1 MDERRWC
8 IRVEP
13 AGSAIRGGWYSHG
26 MSPLISPIDSHATL
40 SGFARFVVVVLLAAS
55 MFMTGCRGRE
65 SAASE
70 FEKACNEVPGCAAS
84 LAAAPVPRE
93 SIWRV
98 ELIRETSGPIR
109 IGRIESVEVEQ
120 GRGVPL
126 GRSAGT
132 HMLVALDG
140 AGASVDGYVVR
151 FPESMR
157 IERVDDWSGQ
167 ESIALAGQEVDTYGY
182 LRATPD
188 VAEIALTDPSGTV
201 VARAPL
207 PKKSARQGRGQRS
220 GGFDSLFATA
230 IALPAGASD
239 NDWIPDLPPQCAHV
253 ILIDGERQRDRV
265 RGISFEKEV
274 VLLRPDPLQRAAIQ
288 SALFMMTP
296 LLCHGVSRLA
306 IGNVPGDEG
315 TGGIVKLAIGDLMLI
330 NVAVGYRDIELAR
343 NVEKRLE
350 MMHTIL
356 HEAAHSTEILLNAE
370 GSRPENFGGLWRPA
384 QRSLA
389 ASTIERARLEKSLAI
404 EWRRMHQSFVSR
416 GWASGYPSS
425 KRERERAR
433 ERSAADVARA
443 GFISRYGGTNYAD
456 DIADMVAWTYM
467 GKHYRAAGVPEGRRQ
482 TEDYGCQEMRKHQS
496 RDLPSGLSA
505 LYSKMMLLRDLGM
518 VHPEDV
524 ELCTGQVGLPVE
536 KRGLHFWEGGN
547 FKNTF
552 DTDVAAR
559 IATIG
564 SQYVFELTG
573 SGWLKF
579 GDQQYPA
586 DATLR
591 LALDPASTP
600 LKEVSWPRGV
610 YPLALTGNNSFEI
623 RLDGAPAGNFRVYE
637 GFALVAE
644 ATNER
649 ITGSV
654 FITKAMRLNAPFPV
668 PQVFDPPLVVRFLI
682 DK

>member
-1 MDERRWC
+1 MITASTR
-8 IRVEP
+8 IAV
-13 AGSAIRGGWYSHG
+13 A
-26 MSPLISPIDSHATL
+26 
-40 SGFARFVVVVLLAAS
+40 VLLAGA
-55 MFMTGCRGRE
+55 MLLTGCRGQE

-70 FEKACNEVPGCAAS
+70 FDKACSEVPGCAAS

-93 SIWRV
+93 PIWRV
-98 ELIRETSGPIR
+98 ELIRETSGAVR

-140 AGASVDGYVVR
+140 AGGEVDGYLVR

-157 IERVDDWSGQ
+157 IERADDWSGQ
-167 ESIALAGQEVDTYGY
+167 ESIELAGREVDTYGY
-182 LRATPD
+182 LRATPEA
-188 VAEIALTDPSGTV
+188 VQIALTDPSGTV

-207 PKKSARQGRGQRS
+207 PQKSARQGRGKRP
-220 GGFDSLFATA
+220 GVLDAFFATA
-230 IALPAGASD
+230 IALPAQASD
-239 NDWIPDLPPQCAHV
+239 NDWIPDLPPHCAHV

-296 LLCHGVSRLA
+296 LLCQGVSRLA
-306 IGNVPGDEG
+306 IGNVPGDDG
-315 TGGIVKLAIGDLMLI
+315 TGGIVKLAIGDLVLI
-330 NVAVGYRDIELAR
+330 NVAVGYRDIDMAR
-343 NVEKRLE
+343 DVEKRLG
-350 MMHTIL
+350 MMRTIL

-370 GSRPENFGGLWRPA
+370 GSRPENFAGLWRPA

-389 ASTIERARLEKSLAI
+389 AATIERARLEKSLAV
-404 EWRRMHQSFVSR
+404 EWKRMHQSFVNSD
-416 GWASGYPSS
+416 WASRYPSNDGQ
-425 KRERERAR
+425 KKKAR
-433 ERSAADVARA
+433 ERTAADVARA
-443 GFISRYGGTNYAD
+443 GFMSRYGGTNYAD

-467 GKHYRAAGVPEGRRQ
+467 AKHNRAAGVPEGDRR
-482 TEDYGCQEMRKHQS
+482 TEDYGCQEMRRHQS

-524 ELCTGQVGLPVE
+524 ALCTGEVGLPVE

-547 FKNTF
+547 LKNTF

-564 SQYVFELTG
+564 NQYVFELTG

-579 GDQQYPA
+579 GDEQYPA

-600 LKEVSWPRGV
+600 LKEVSWPRGI
-610 YPLALTGNNSFEI
+610 YPLALAGNNSFEVV
-623 RLDGAPAGNFRVYE
+623 LDGAPAGNFRVYD

-644 ATNER
+644 ATNQR
-649 ITGSV
+649 IVGSL
-654 FITKAMRLNAPFPV
+654 FITRAMRLNAPLPV